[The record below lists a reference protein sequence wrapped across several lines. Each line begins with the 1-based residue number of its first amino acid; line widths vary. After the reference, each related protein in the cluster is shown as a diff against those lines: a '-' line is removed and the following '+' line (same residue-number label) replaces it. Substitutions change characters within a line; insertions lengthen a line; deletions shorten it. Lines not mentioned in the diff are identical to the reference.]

1 MTKPQPEVP
10 PAGQVR
16 PAGRPGRRHVT
27 GAGLSHPDSGPDT
40 PDRVRAEEPARA
52 RHLGP
57 GERPGTG
64 PEGQVQVEDYLQA
77 RIRMPADLL
86 RSAVAGL
93 GIVLLAGL
101 GLLARATASGVEVDL
116 VGASRH
122 VPVSLSVVGVLAI
135 AALLILPVAL
145 AVRLLMRG
153 QPRRLAE
160 AALTGIITVIVV
172 AIVNEVLRQPFA
184 APLHQAL
191 IRNSSSAAARGA
203 GVLDGYLAGLVA
215 YIKVISLVGRPR
227 WRTAFLLA
235 IIFYGLASLADTHTT
250 VLSLLITLLVG
261 SGIGSGMRYA
271 TGAVSERPSA
281 LQIAAALAAVG
292 RPVVAMRRVWDARS
306 ETRRYAATM
315 PGGERLDVTV
325 FDRDQQAADALYRL
339 YRRVRLKT
347 QVSRSAPLTVER
359 AVERRALLTY
369 AAQEA
374 GVATPRLLALIRVG
388 PEAAVLANEHC
399 AGTTLAELESEPSDA
414 DLELVWDT
422 VLRLHRHRVTHRALT
437 SDRILLSVS
446 SASSASSAS
455 SGHSVGQAGDG
466 REVVLLD
473 PGNGDV
479 AASDLQ
485 LRLDLAQLLAETALL
500 VGPERSARVA
510 QRKIGSAE
518 LSAVVPLLQP
528 VVLHRSTRAALR
540 RYREVLPALR
550 KRLLAAS
557 PDGEVTP
564 VRLERIRLRTLATL
578 VASVIAGYILL
589 VQFAK
594 VNLDDIRDA
603 DWAWSVV
610 ALGLSAITY
619 VGAAWSLSGFVLERL
634 SLVRTFLVQ
643 LAGSFITLVAPAAV
657 GGVALNIRYL
667 RRAKVDPAD
676 AAASVGVSQVVAFA
690 THMLLLVI
698 FAAIT
703 GSSQGTLRPPGW
715 VYVAIAVLVAAI
727 LVALAFPGGRRL
739 LRSRIAPAL
748 GEVIPRLL
756 DIAQQ
761 PAKLAEGMGG
771 TLLVTGGYIFCLA
784 ACVHAMGGSA
794 SIAAIAVVYLT
805 GSALGSIVPTPGGLG
820 AVEAALVA
828 GLSAAGLPGDT
839 AVSSVLLFRIL
850 TFWLPVPLGW
860 VSLHYLQ
867 RHDAV

>member
-1 MTKPQPEVP
+1 
-10 PAGQVR
+10 
-16 PAGRPGRRHVT
+16 
-27 GAGLSHPDSGPDT
+27 
-40 PDRVRAEEPARA
+40 
-52 RHLGP
+52 
-57 GERPGTG
+57 
-64 PEGQVQVEDYLQA
+64 VQVEDYLQA
-77 RIRMPADLL
+77 RVRMPADLL

-93 GIVLLAGL
+93 GIVLLGGL

-122 VPVSLSVVGVLAI
+122 VPISLSVVGVLAT
-135 AALLILPVAL
+135 AALLVLPVAL

-160 AALTGIITVIVV
+160 AALTGIMTVIIVV
-172 AIVNEVLRQPFA
+172 IVNAVLRQPFA

-191 IRNSSSAAARGA
+191 IRNSAAPASREA

-227 WRTAFLLA
+227 WRTTFLLA

-281 LQIAAALAAVG
+281 REIAAALTAVG
-292 RPVVAMRRVWDARS
+292 QPVTAMRRVWDARS

-315 PGGERLDVTV
+315 NGGGRLDVTV
-325 FDRDQQAADALYRL
+325 FDRDQQAADALHRL
-339 YRRVRLKT
+339 YRRLRLKA

-374 GVATPRLLALIRVG
+374 GIATPRLLALVRVG

-399 AGTTLAELESEPSDA
+399 AGTTLAEMESGPSDA
-414 DLELVWDT
+414 ELEQVWDT

-437 SDRILLSVS
+437 SDRILL
-446 SASSASSAS
+446 AAEP
-455 SGHSVGQAGDG
+455 AGCRADPARGG
-466 REVVLLD
+466 RQVVLLD

-510 QRKIGSAE
+510 HRKIGSAE

-528 VVLHRSTRAALR
+528 VVLHRSTRAELR
-540 RYREVLPALR
+540 RHREVLPALR
-550 KRLLAAS
+550 KRLLAAA
-557 PDGEVTP
+557 PDGQAAP
-564 VRLERIRLRTLATL
+564 VRLERIRLRTLATM

-603 DWAWSVV
+603 DWAWSVA

-619 VGAAWSLSGFVLERL
+619 VGAAWSLSGYVLERL

-657 GGVALNIRYL
+657 GGVALNLRYL
-667 RRAKVDPAD
+667 RRARVDPAD

-715 VYVAIAVLVAAI
+715 VYVALAVLVAAI
-727 LVALAFPGGRRL
+727 LAALAFPGGRRL

-748 GEVIPRLL
+748 GEVIPRLM
-756 DIAQQ
+756 DTAQR
-761 PAKLAEGMGG
+761 PAKLAEGLGG

-784 ACVHAMGGSA
+784 ACVRAMGGSA
-794 SIAAIAVVYLT
+794 PIAALAVVYLT
-805 GSALGSIVPTPGGLG
+805 GSALGSVVPTPGGLG

-839 AVSSVLLFRIL
+839 AVSSVLLYRIL

-860 VSLHYLQ
+860 ASLHYLQ